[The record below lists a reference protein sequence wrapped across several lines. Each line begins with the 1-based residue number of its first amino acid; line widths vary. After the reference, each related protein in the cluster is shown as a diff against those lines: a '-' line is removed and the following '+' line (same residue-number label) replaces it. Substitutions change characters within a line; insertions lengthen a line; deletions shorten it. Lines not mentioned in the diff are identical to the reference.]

1 MDKHPV
7 MKDIRREYT
16 PHINPNDC
24 LALVLSRISGKSY
37 NDIYQEMVEKG
48 YADDAG
54 LHNTYVNSIL
64 KNYGYLPTYLL
75 VPRQKAR
82 IRHVLKAFYE
92 HQVVIASIS
101 IKKNLPHLSYGYKGV
116 DYTTSETDDSLNDPV
131 LYLWVKDR

>member
-1 MDKHPV
+1 MIFI
-7 MKDIRREYT
+7 MKW
-16 PHINPNDC
+16 
-24 LALVLSRISGKSY
+24 SK
-37 NDIYQEMVEKG
+37 KG

-64 KNYGYLPTYLL
+64 KNYGYSPAYLL
-75 VPRQKAR
+75 VSIQKAR

-101 IKKNLPHLSYGYKGV
+101 IKKNLPHLNLSYGYKGV
-116 DYTTSETDDSLNDPV
+116 DYTTSETDDSLDDPV